1 MRWKPLVIAVVFGA
15 ATMSLVAQESTTTTK
30 QESTTTTT
38 KTMTGSVVQYTPGQT
53 IVLSGPDGKT
63 VTYTIGSAVQVP
75 AEVQVGKRVTVSSEP
90 ASDGS
95 GMAVVTRIETTS
107 VDASGQTK
115 QTTEKTE
122 QSPSGTTK
130 TTTSTSTY
138 GTITAFQPG
147 QSITIE
153 QPGQKTVTY
162 VIDTQSQL
170 PQDVAVGK
178 TVTITTRTVSGSE
191 KPVVRSITYR
201 KVTTTQ
207 PQ

>member
-1 MRWKPLVIAVVFGA
+1 
-15 ATMSLVAQESTTTTK
+15 
-30 QESTTTTT
+30 
-38 KTMTGSVVQYTPGQT
+38 
-53 IVLSGPDGKT
+53 

-75 AEVQVGKRVTVSSEP
+75 AEVQVGKRVTVSTEP

-138 GTITAFQPG
+138 GTVTAFQPG

>member
-1 MRWKPLVIAVVFGA
+1 MKWKPLVIAVVFGA
-15 ATMSLVAQESTTTTK
+15 ATMSLMAQESTTTK

-38 KTMTGSVVQYTPGQT
+38 KSVTGSVVQYTPGQT

-75 AEVQVGKRVTVSSEP
+75 AEVQVGKRVTVSTEP

-130 TTTSTSTY
+130 TMTSTSTY
-138 GTITAFQPG
+138 GTVTAFQPG

-153 QPGQKTVTY
+153 QPGHQTVTY
-162 VIDTQSQL
+162 MIDTQSQL
-170 PQDVAVGK
+170 PQDVTVGK
-178 TVTITTRTVSGSE
+178 TVTITTRTVSGSD